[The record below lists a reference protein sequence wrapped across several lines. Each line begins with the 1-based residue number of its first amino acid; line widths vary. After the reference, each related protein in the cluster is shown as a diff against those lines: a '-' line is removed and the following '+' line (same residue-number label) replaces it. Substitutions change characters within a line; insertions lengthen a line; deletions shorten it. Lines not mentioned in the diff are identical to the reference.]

1 MYIRYK
7 VASIN
12 KLPVIMK
19 NVIYTILF
27 FPILLFSQ
35 VNKTYPNGKTK
46 ISFDTINQMIDGDF
60 KYYYPN
66 GNLKAKGKFYKNQK
80 IGVWKF
86 YTSDKKLLLKR
97 TYLNNFIF
105 NTKEDI
111 PKLELNGY
119 NYWHINGYDILYQDI
134 FLTLLSKNTANKEF
148 FENELFLKEIKKYA
162 LTENTE
168 IYNDIEFTKRL
179 KVNDL
184 SFSIDSLKNIN
195 HFVLKETVFYDVE
208 HQIMNRRILAI
219 MPAEIKNN
227 IIKPLFSIYEPDFR
241 RFIKNDTILDKMFN
255 NKYFGEVIKIYDK
268 DSDSSKFKKM
278 YSDFT
283 NNNINWFDIK
293 KPFDLEAFYLEKEIN
308 NNLRMKIEPEL
319 YINSSDSLNITNKKR
334 HLLKYKFEN
343 K

>member
-1 MYIRYK
+1 
-7 VASIN
+7 
-12 KLPVIMK
+12 MK
-19 NVIYTILF
+19 NVIYIILF

-35 VNKTYPNGKTK
+35 INKTYPNGKIK

-86 YTSDKKLLLKR
+86 YTSEKKLLLKR

-105 NTKEDI
+105 KTKEDI

-119 NYWHINGYDILYQDI
+119 NYWHINSYDILYQDI
-134 FLTLLSKNTANKEF
+134 FLTLLSKNTANKDF
-148 FENELFLKEIKKYA
+148 FENDLFLKEIKKYV
-162 LTENTE
+162 LSENPE
-168 IYNDIEFTKRL
+168 MYNDIEFTKRL
-179 KVNDL
+179 KVEDL

-195 HFVLKETVFYDVE
+195 HFVLKETVFYDIE

-219 MPAEIKNN
+219 MPAKIKNN
-227 IIKPLFSIYEPDFR
+227 KITPLFSIYEPDFR

-268 DSDSSKFKKM
+268 DTDSSKFKKM
-278 YSDFT
+278 NPDFT

-293 KPFDLEAFYLEKEIN
+293 KSFDLEAFYLEKEVN

-319 YINSSDSLNITNKKR
+319 YINSNDSLNITKKER
-334 HLLKYKFEN
+334 FQLKYKFEN